1 MPGGVHHGEELTTS
15 ERSVRFDDWF
25 LTTEE
30 RGNPATEIDR
40 RRGDGTAWTEGNRVE
55 VLVDG
60 AGYFAR
66 LYEVLCSLEPDD
78 WVHFTDWEGDPD
90 EHLVGP
96 DTEVGHV
103 LANLAKEG
111 VHVRGLLWRSHPR
124 QAHFSEQQNTKL
136 VREVNKAGGEILLDE
151 RVRRGGSHHQK
162 LVLVRRAAG
171 PDDDIAFV
179 GGIDLCHG
187 RHDDSRH
194 EGDPQ
199 AIELDERYGDRPPW
213 HDIQLLIKGPAVGDV
228 SHTFRERWDD
238 PTPFDHRNPFRIA
251 LRRVTGQPRRPDPLP
266 PVRGDPRPEGPHA
279 LQVLRTY
286 PKKRPPFPFAPDGER
301 SIGRGYRK
309 AIRRARKLIYVEDQ
323 YLWSDA
329 WADAIADALRSQSDL
344 HVIAVVPRFAERG
357 GRVSANAE
365 NIGRQRVIETLREAG
380 GDRVAI
386 YDLENVHG
394 TPIYVHAKVCV
405 IDDVWLEVGS
415 DNLNRRSWTHDSELS
430 CAVLDTS
437 LDDREP
443 LDPAGLGDRARVLP
457 RDTRLRLWR
466 EHLGR
471 DDGDDSDLVDPASA
485 FGAWR
490 AAATA
495 LDAWHEGGRQGP
507 RPPGHARVH
516 HPEQVPRW
524 QQWWSHLFHR
534 LFVDPDGRPRHL
546 RRDGEI

>member
-1 MPGGVHHGEELTTS
+1 MVHGDEWMPYDSSAH
-15 ERSVRFDDWF
+15 FDDWF
-25 LTTEE
+25 LTAEE

-40 RRGDGTAWTEGNRVE
+40 RRGDGTAWTEDNRVE
-55 VLVDG
+55 VVVDG
-60 AGYFAR
+60 AEYYAR
-66 LYEVLCSLEPDD
+66 LYEVLCTLGPDD

-90 EHLVGP
+90 ERLVGP
-96 DTEVGHV
+96 GTEVGHV
-103 LANLAKEG
+103 LADLARKG

-124 QAHFSEQQNTKL
+124 QAHFSEQQNTEL
-136 VREVNKAGGEILLDE
+136 VREVNNAGGEILLDE

-162 LVLVRRAAG
+162 LVLIRRAGG

-199 AIELDERYGDRPPW
+199 AIDLDERYGDRPPW
-213 HDIQLLIKGPAVGDV
+213 HDIQLLIQGPAVGDI

-251 LRRVTGQPRRPDPLP
+251 LRALTRQPRRPDPLP
-266 PVRGDPRPEGPHA
+266 PVRRDPRPVGPHA

-286 PKKRPPFPFAPDGER
+286 PAKRPPFPFAPDGER
-301 SIGRGYRK
+301 SIGRAYRK

-323 YLWSDA
+323 YLWSEA
-329 WADAIADALRSQSDL
+329 WAAAIADALRSQPDL

-357 GRVSANAE
+357 GLISANAE
-365 NIGRQRVIETLREAG
+365 NIGRQRVIETLRGAG

-430 CAVLDTS
+430 CAVLDTAH
-437 LDDREP
+437 DDREP

-471 DDGDDSDLVDPASA
+471 DDGDDSDLVDPVSA
-485 FGAWR
+485 FDAWR
-490 AAATA
+490 EAATA

-516 HPEQVPRW
+516 HPEHVPRS
-524 QQWWSHLFHR
+524 QRWWSLLFHR
-534 LFVDPDGRPRHL
+534 LFVDPDGRPRRL
-546 RRDGEI
+546 RPHDEI